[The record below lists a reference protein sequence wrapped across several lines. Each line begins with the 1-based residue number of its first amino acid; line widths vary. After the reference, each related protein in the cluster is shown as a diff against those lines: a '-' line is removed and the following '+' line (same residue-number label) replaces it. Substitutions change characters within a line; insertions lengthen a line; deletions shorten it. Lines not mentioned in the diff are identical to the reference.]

1 MKRVIVILILLAM
14 LGVVLLH
21 ICPPF
26 ENWLHQVTGWY

>member
-1 MKRVIVILILLAM
+1 MKRVIVILILLAI

-26 ENWLHQVTGWY
+26 ENWLHPVTGWY

>member
-1 MKRVIVILILLAM
+1 MKRVIVILILLAI

>member
-1 MKRVIVILILLAM
+1 MKRVIVILILLAI

-26 ENWLHQVTGWY
+26 ESWLHQVTGWY